1 MAVSANITMMCASA
15 GGQSIACLLDH
26 SSEYLHSA
34 VSSVSVELIILRISG
49 MQDPQLVPALMAA
62 PTAAGF
68 CAPLSIVC

>member
-34 VSSVSVELIILRISG
+34 VSSVSVELTILLYCG
-49 MQDPQLVPALMAA
+49 LVMRHRVALV
-62 PTAAGF
+62 T
-68 CAPLSIVC
+68 PLFLIP